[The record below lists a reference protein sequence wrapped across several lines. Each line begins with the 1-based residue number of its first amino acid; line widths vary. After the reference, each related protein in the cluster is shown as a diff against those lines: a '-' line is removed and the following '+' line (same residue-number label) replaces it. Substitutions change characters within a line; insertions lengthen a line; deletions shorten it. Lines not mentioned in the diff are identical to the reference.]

1 MPRCRWAVPVF
12 VALRDLRNGCE
23 GKAGVDFKEVV
34 EVVSKVIDGAGV
46 LVIIA
51 GITIATV
58 SFIRRWLK
66 RESSTTHEA
75 YKMYR
80 AGIGRSILLGLEIL
94 IAGDIIRTVAIDL
107 TYQSLGTL
115 AILVLIRSFLSVNL
129 EMEIEGRWPWQ
140 RKQEPLPGSS
150 EPMKPSPVREQR

>member
-1 MPRCRWAVPVF
+1 MRWGV
-12 VALRDLRNGCE
+12 
-23 GKAGVDFKEVV
+23 GVDFKEVV
-34 EVVSKVIDGAGV
+34 EVVSNVIDGAGV
-46 LVIIA
+46 LVIIV

-66 RESSTTHEA
+66 RDAPKAHRS
-75 YKMYR
+75 YKLFR
-80 AGIGRSILLGLEIL
+80 ASIGRSILLGLELL

-107 TYQSLGTL
+107 NYQNLGTL

-140 RKQEPLPGSS
+140 QGQGPLPGSQ
-150 EPMKPSPVREQR
+150 EPIEPSPVREQR

>member
-1 MPRCRWAVPVF
+1 M
-12 VALRDLRNGCE
+12 
-23 GKAGVDFKEVV
+23 DFKEVV
-34 EVVSKVIDGAGV
+34 EVVSKVIDSAGV
-46 LVIIA
+46 LVIIV

-58 SFIRRWLK
+58 SFVRRWLK
-66 RESSTTHEA
+66 RDGSKAHRS
-75 YKMYR
+75 YKLFR
-80 AGIGRSILLGLEIL
+80 ASIGRSILLGLELL

-140 RKQEPLPGSS
+140 RKLEPLPGSS
-150 EPMKPSPVREQR
+150 EPIEPGPVREQR